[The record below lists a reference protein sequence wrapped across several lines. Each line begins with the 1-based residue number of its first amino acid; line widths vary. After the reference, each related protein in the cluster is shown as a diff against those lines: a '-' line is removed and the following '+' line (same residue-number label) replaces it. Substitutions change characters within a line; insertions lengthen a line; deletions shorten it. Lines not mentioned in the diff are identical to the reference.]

1 MTKFVR
7 LSRLPIPEPT
17 MHLIDI
23 GANLTHESFRRDFD
37 AVLDRARKAGVE
49 RMIVTGASRE
59 GSEHALALAREH
71 PEMLYATAGVHPHHA
86 GDYGAETDA
95 LLRTLAREPEV
106 VAVGE
111 TGLDYFRDLSPR
123 PAQRAA
129 FEKQLAIAA
138 ELGMPLFLHQRD
150 AHDDFFALLKSARD
164 RVLRRW
170 CIASPTTVARC
181 SITSTSTAMSVS
193 PAGSATSAAAR
204 ICANWCDRFPRTGC
218 CWRRTHRTCCRA
230 TSGPSRRIA
239 AMSRC
244 TWHISARP
252 WRGNAAKRRKPSPNK
267 PARTPGRFSGSND
280 RREKPAIPPP
290 NPGGRVGTRPTRVP
304 RGSRASIAPAARV
317 RVRATPPPVLPRP
330 TRRRHRR
337 WPSGISARPTTR
349 SGTPAVAADSTR
361 RASRRQAT

>member
-1 MTKFVR
+1 MMNFAR
-7 LSRLPIPEPT
+7 LSRLTIHEPT

-49 RMIVTGASRE
+49 RMIVTGASRD

-71 PEMLYATAGVHPHHA
+71 PEMLRATAGVHPHHA

-164 RVLRRW
+164 RVPAAVVHCFTDDRRALFDYLDLDCHIGITGWICDERRGTHLRELVREIPADRLLLETDAPYLLPRDIRPQPSDRRNEPMYLAHI
-170 CIASPTTVARC
+170 CEAVARE
-181 SITSTSTAMSVS
+181 
-193 PAGSATSAAAR
+193 
-204 ICANWCDRFPRTGC
+204 
-218 CWRRTHRTCCRA
+218 
-230 TSGPSRRIA
+230 
-239 AMSRC
+239 
-244 TWHISARP
+244 
-252 WRGNAAKRRKPSPNK
+252 RG
-267 PARTPGRFSGSND
+267 
-280 RREKPAIPPP
+280 E
-290 NPGGRVGTRPTRVP
+290 
-304 RGSRASIAPAARV
+304 
-317 RVRATPPPVLPRP
+317 
-330 TRRRHRR
+330 
-337 WPSGISARPTTR
+337 
-349 SGTPAVAADSTR
+349 TPAVTAERTTGNARTFFGIE
-361 RASRRQAT
+361 Q